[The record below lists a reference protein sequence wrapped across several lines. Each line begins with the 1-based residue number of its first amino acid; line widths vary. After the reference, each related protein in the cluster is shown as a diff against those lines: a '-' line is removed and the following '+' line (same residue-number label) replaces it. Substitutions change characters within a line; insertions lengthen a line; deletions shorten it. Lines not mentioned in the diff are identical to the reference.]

1 MSRNRLTDKTA
12 AEAEGNDLYTMNGAR
27 PTGNINPGTKYDIG
41 GPAEFGET
49 PITQAETKAIHDQDV
64 KDRDP
69 DTNIPEL
76 RKASEQA
83 IRNAAE
89 LERKAIRCLV
99 ASQRML
105 PGAEQHVIEANAA
118 DLIRLPLASIDAIL
132 SRQESFARRVASE
145 AEALEGAEDA
155 NKNPFATKAED
166 GQVPA
171 PTAAPIVPVTADP
184 GMPAPVAPVAA
195 APVAPAF
202 GAPVAPAVDP
212 MVNPADATP
221 ADQAAA
227 MDPMQMMAHLA
238 SQMSALQAHFAGEKG
253 VNPFAPAE
261 KKCDDDADADDKT
274 GCVKTAS
281 SLDAVFAAAQAPASK
296 KGVTSLSGMV
306 RQASAAPATSS
317 LESLWVSAPDVSGL
331 F

>member
-145 AEALEGAEDA
+145 AEALEGDQ
-155 NKNPFATKAED
+155 KNPFAPKAED
-166 GQVPA
+166 DQVPA
-171 PTAAPIVPVTADP
+171 PTTAPIVPVTADP
-184 GMPAPVAPVAA
+184 SIAAPVAPVAA

-212 MVNPADATP
+212 MVDPSDAAP

-227 MDPMQMMAHLA
+227 MDPMAMMQHMAAKIAALEEKLA
-238 SQMSALQAHFAGEKG
+238 GKPEKG
-253 VNPFAPAE
+253 VNPFAD
-261 KKCDDDADADDKT
+261 CDDDDKT

-306 RQASAAPATSS
+306 RQASVAPATSS